1 MQTTPPP
8 LHPGSH
14 DTVNVQ
20 PPQVPCP
27 MVPKD
32 AHVDAPVRADLT
44 SSNGTSM
51 DVARSSALP
60 PTPNAMNTMN
70 LHASPPPE
78 APVTSSE
85 PCAITSQQLNAPFGP
100 SDPIPATMPAV
111 GDEPIVANANNLSDL
126 VLSIPNLSEVVARES
141 FIECIVNGG
150 QSSAPVSQSN
160 NASPSI
166 SRSRGSPELCL
177 VSEDSTN
184 ETETPLIRDMIQVH
198 KAFAALSSDQGNGI
212 SVIPQN
218 EFVRSEVKA
227 NIANREVEGNMGQLE
242 ITPNIDTVECAGVNE
257 DEVLRIDSINL
268 EEPPVRIL
276 VSITRY

>member
-8 LHPGSH
+8 LLPSSH

-27 MVPKD
+27 MVPED
-32 AHVDAPVRADLT
+32 ALVDAPVREDLT

-51 DVARSSALP
+51 DVAKSSGLP
-60 PTPNAMNTMN
+60 PTPNAMKAMN

-85 PCAITSQQLNAPFGP
+85 PCAITSQQLNAPFGQ
-100 SDPIPATMPAV
+100 SDSIPATMPAI
-111 GDEPIVANANNLSDL
+111 GDDPIVANANNLSDL
-126 VLSIPNLSEVVARES
+126 VLSIPKLSEVVARDSS
-141 FIECIVNGG
+141 FECIVNGG
-150 QSSAPVSQSN
+150 QSSVPASQSN

-166 SRSRGSPELCL
+166 SRSQGSPELCL

-184 ETETPLIRDMIQVH
+184 EAEAPLIRDM
-198 KAFAALSSDQGNGI
+198 AFAAPSLDQGNGI
-212 SVIPQN
+212 SVIPQHG
-218 EFVRSEVKA
+218 FVRSEVKA
-227 NIANREVEGNMGQLE
+227 NIASREIEGNMGQLE
-242 ITPNIDTVECAGVNE
+242 ITPNMDTVEYAGANE
-257 DEVLRIDSINL
+257 DEALKIDSIKL